1 MKISMSSGWR
11 QAPILSLYSLPEME
25 KRDERNSARPDRLCK
40 LFVQRCRCQKPWRT
54 VHGVRDRFFLDAVC
68 RLLPVLQRPD
78 GERWRDFWRTKSAL
92 GGAGSRLGRHCSGV
106 LSVYAFTTIPLA
118 EVYALVFLA
127 PLFVTILSTLILKE
141 KVGPWRWLA
150 VVAGFVGVM
159 LVVRPGFR
167 ELHLGHLAAFAI
179 AFLAAASII
188 LMRSLAAEEKRTTML
203 GVLIGYGLLFN
214 GIGAATTSFSL
225 PDARQLAWL
234 VLAGAFTAGGQLLQL
249 LAVKYAPANRIAP
262 THYSQ
267 IVWAVILG
275 ALFFQE
281 YPDSLS
287 LVGLAV
293 VGGSGLLTM
302 VREEA
307 RLGTVR
313 WNPFARTRL

>member
-1 MKISMSSGWR
+1 MTNGILLALIAYASYSCSDAVVKSLGGQFTVFEIGFFSM
-11 QAPILSLYSLPEME
+11 
-25 KRDERNSARPDRLCK
+25 
-40 LFVQRCRCQKPWRT
+40 LFA
-54 VHGVRDRFFLDAVC
+54 GFFLFFS
-68 RLLPVLQRPD
+68 RPD
-78 GERWRDFWRTKSAL
+78 GERWRDFWRTNRPWAVQARAW
-92 GGAGSRLGRHCSGV
+92 AGIASGV

-150 VVAGFVGVM
+150 VFAGFVGVM

-188 LMRSLAAEEKRTTML
+188 LMRSLAAQEKRTTML

-225 PDARQLAWL
+225 PDARQLSWL
-234 VLAGAFTAGGQLLQL
+234 VLAGAFAAGGQLLQL
-249 LAVKYAPANRIAP
+249 LAVKYAPANKIAP

>member
-1 MKISMSSGWR
+1 MTNG
-11 QAPILSLYSLPEME
+11 ILLALIAYASYSC
-25 KRDERNSARPDRLCK
+25 N
-40 LFVQRCRCQKPWRT
+40 
-54 VHGVRDRFFLDAVC
+54 DAVVKSLGGQFTVFEIGFFSTLFSGC
-68 RLLPVLQRPD
+68 FLLFTRPN
-78 GERWRDFWRTKSAL
+78 GERWRDFWRTKRPWAVQARAW
-92 GGAGSRLGRHCSGV
+92 AGIASGV

-127 PLFVTILSTLILKE
+127 PLCVTILSTVVLKE

-150 VVAGFVGVM
+150 VVAGFAGVM

-167 ELHLGHLAAFAI
+167 ELHLGHLAAFGI

-188 LMRSLAAEEKRTTML
+188 LMRSLAQQEKRTTML
-203 GVLIGYGLLFN
+203 GVLIGYGLFFN
-214 GIGAATTSFSL
+214 GIGAAATSFTL
-225 PDARQLAWL
+225 PD
-234 VLAGAFTAGGQLLQL
+234 GTSCGQLLQL
-249 LAVKYAPANRIAP
+249 LAMKYAPANRVAP

-267 IVWAVILG
+267 IVWAVVLG

-281 YPDSLS
+281 YPDWLS

-313 WNPFARTRL
+313 WNPFSRTRL